1 MSRFCVQT
9 TINMLEIP
17 YGDCFEINMRWD
29 AQGHPE
35 EGGRGVGG
43 GARGGGGGRCLL
55 NIRAGVK
62 FTRSCL
68 FRSKIESDTIKELAV
83 TYGAW
88 TLLAEQVA
96 TRQVKKQN

>member
-1 MSRFCVQT
+1 MSRFCVET

-35 EGGRGVGG
+35 GM
-43 GARGGGGGRCLL
+43 GGGGRCLL

-68 FRSKIESDTIKELAV
+68 FRSKIESDTIKELGV

-88 TLLAEQVA
+88 TVLAEQVA